1 MSFAVDREVMIP
13 ESSVRRQ
20 SDSAGGAHNVAP
32 DDVTAP
38 NEETR
43 LYFRTKYV
51 LGRLLAGV
59 LLIPAL
65 PIIGC
70 LILLVRATSRG
81 PGIYRQVRVGAG
93 GRAYVMYKI
102 RTMRHDAEAGSGP
115 VWAAP
120 NDARMTGLG
129 HFLRK
134 VHLDEFPQ
142 LFNVIKGEMALI
154 GPRPERPEF
163 TELLAKQLPG
173 YMDRLTVRPGIT
185 GLAQINLPPDTDLE
199 SVRRKL
205 VLDLEYTRQAGAL
218 LDLRILACT
227 SLRLVGCSG
236 QLASRLTRLDR
247 YMIYV
252 GRLFRDQEAA
262 ARLRAKASR
271 QNAEPASQFT
281 RV

>member
-1 MSFAVDREVMIP
+1 MSFAVDRVEVISNSGVRAVRHECVVPGAGLP
-13 ESSVRRQ
+13 EAVTVR
-20 SDSAGGAHNVAP
+20 A
-32 DDVTAP
+32 
-38 NEETR
+38 EEMR
-43 LYFRTKYV
+43 PYFRLKYAA
-51 LGRLLAGV
+51 GRVMAALLLV
-59 LLIPAL
+59 PAL
-65 PIIGC
+65 PLIGV
-70 LILLVRATSRG
+70 LVLLVRATSRG

-93 GRAYVMYKI
+93 GRSYVMYKI
-102 RTMRHDAEAGSGP
+102 RTMRHDAEASSGP

-120 NDARMTGLG
+120 NDARMTRLG

-142 LFNVIKGEMALI
+142 LFNVVKGEMALI

-163 TELLAKQLPG
+163 TEILTQQLPG
-173 YMDRLTVRPGIT
+173 YLDRLQVKPGIT
-185 GLAQINLPPDTDLE
+185 GLAQINLPPDTDLD

-205 VLDLEYTRQAGAL
+205 VLDLEYIRQAGVT

-262 ARLRAKASR
+262 ARLRAKTAQQS
-271 QNAEPASQFT
+271 AERASQAT
-281 RV
+281 RI

>member
-1 MSFAVDREVMIP
+1 MSFAVDRVVVTTSQGIEPARREGDGGDLP
-13 ESSVRRQ
+13 EAATSP
-20 SDSAGGAHNVAP
+20 A
-32 DDVTAP
+32 
-38 NEETR
+38 EEMR
-43 LYFRTKYV
+43 LYFRAKYAI
-51 LGRLLAGV
+51 GRLLAV
-59 LLIPAL
+59 LLLIPAL
-65 PIIGC
+65 PIIAV
-70 LILLVRATSRG
+70 LMVLVRATSRG

-93 GRAYVMYKI
+93 GRTYVMYKI

-142 LFNVIKGEMALI
+142 LFNVIKGDMALI

-163 TELLAKQLPG
+163 TDLLARQLPG
-173 YMDRLTVRPGIT
+173 YLDRLQVRPGIT
-185 GLAQINLPPDTDLE
+185 GLAQINLPPDTDLD

-205 VLDLEYTRQAGAL
+205 VLDLEYIRQAHAL
-218 LDLRILACT
+218 LDLRIMLCT

-247 YMIYV
+247 YMVYV

-262 ARLRAKASR
+262 ARMRAKSSR
-271 QNAEPASQFT
+271 QNADRANELSRA
-281 RV
+281 

>member
-1 MSFAVDREVMIP
+1 MSFAIEREELITP
-13 ESSVRRQ
+13 DEF
-20 SDSAGGAHNVAP
+20 DHACVAP
-32 DDVTAP
+32 A
-38 NEETR
+38 EETR
-43 LYFRTKYV
+43 RYFQAKYV
-51 LGRLLAGV
+51 VGRVLAV
-59 LLIPAL
+59 LLLLPAL
-65 PIIGC
+65 PVIGL
-70 LILLVRATSRG
+70 LILVVRSTSRG

-93 GRAYVMYKI
+93 GRTYVMYKI

-163 TELLAKQLPG
+163 TQLLARQLPG
-173 YMDRLTVRPGIT
+173 YLDRLQVRPGIT
-185 GLAQINLPPDTDLE
+185 GLAQINLPPDTDVD

-205 VLDLEYTRQAGAL
+205 VLDLEYIRQAGSW
-218 LDLRILACT
+218 LDLQILACT
-227 SLRLVGCSG
+227 ALRLVGCSG
-236 QLASRLTRLDR
+236 QLSSRLTRLDR
-247 YMIYV
+247 YMKYV

-262 ARLRAKASR
+262 ARLRARAAR
-271 QNAEPASQFT
+271 QDAVATSEVTN
-281 RV
+281 V